1 MNSLYLNVEC
11 TIIKQTWLV
20 KKDEPCDPD
29 SSLLARNSLIYSFHM
44 FPPTSILGS
53 VSTPRPSMDRTTY
66 GIIWSSGS
74 LWRQKKQIMDGR
86 WPWNSGS
93 CRENRCRHLL
103 FQKSRNGKSNK
114 QPAKQRQHISQLG
127 TCVSQPQEKLDVLQP
142 DTLLSC
148 LICSA
153 GPWPLPLIMSL

>member
-11 TIIKQTWLV
+11 TIIKRTWLM

-53 VSTPRPSMDRTTY
+53 VSTPRPSMDRTTH
-66 GIIWSSGS
+66 GIIWSSRS

-86 WPWNSGS
+86 WSSTTGIQEAVGKTDAGTFYFRRAERVKAIN
-93 CRENRCRHLL
+93 NRQSKDNIFRSEEHACHSHRKSLMFCNLIRCCHVL
-103 FQKSRNGKSNK
+103 F
-114 QPAKQRQHISQLG
+114 A
-127 TCVSQPQEKLDVLQP
+127 PQVPGL
-142 DTLLSC
+142 C
-148 LICSA
+148 H
-153 GPWPLPLIMSL
+153 W